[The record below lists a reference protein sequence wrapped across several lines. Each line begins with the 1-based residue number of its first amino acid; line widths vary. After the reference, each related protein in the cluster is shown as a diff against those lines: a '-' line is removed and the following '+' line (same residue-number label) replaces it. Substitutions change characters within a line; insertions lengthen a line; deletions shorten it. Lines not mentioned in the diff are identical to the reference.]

1 MTTVLFVCVH
11 NSGRSQ
17 MAEAFL
23 NKLAAD
29 GGLPVRAM
37 SAGTEPGKAVNP
49 TAAEVMEELGI
60 SMEGQHPKMLTQDM
74 ADSADRVITMGCGV
88 DASACPARI
97 LVSEDWGLDDP
108 KDQPVDKVCEIR
120 DQIRERVGRLLDDIT
135 SEGARS

>member
-1 MTTVLFVCVH
+1 
-11 NSGRSQ
+11 
-17 MAEAFL
+17 
-23 NKLAAD
+23 
-29 GGLPVRAM
+29 
-37 SAGTEPGKAVNP
+37 
-49 TAAEVMEELGI
+49 
-60 SMEGQHPKMLTQDM
+60 MLTQDM